1 MIMIISSLTPETK
14 MKALRAYFEPTFLCN
29 GKIWTITT
37 SQVIK
42 NHLCIPAETL
52 ESLCTKRKMANT
64 VKNEDVYRKTAATE
78 WRKIIQKRILKWFGK
93 VIRADEST
101 PVTRPFNYTNS
112 PYQRPRC
119 KPTSTWLNII
129 ISDFRNLN
137 VT

>member
-1 MIMIISSLTPETK
+1 MIISSLTPETK
-14 MKALRAYFEPTFLCN
+14 MKALRAYFEPIFLCN
-29 GKIWTITT
+29 GKIWTITP

-101 PVTRPFNYTNS
+101 PVTRPFNYANS

-129 ISDFRNLN
+129 KSDFRNLN